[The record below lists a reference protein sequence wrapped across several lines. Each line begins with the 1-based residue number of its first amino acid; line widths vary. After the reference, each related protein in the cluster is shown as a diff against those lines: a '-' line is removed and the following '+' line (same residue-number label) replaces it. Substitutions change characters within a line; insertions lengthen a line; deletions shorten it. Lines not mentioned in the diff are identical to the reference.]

1 MEKLTRNELFKY
13 VELLKRKV
21 WELNDEDFRKL
32 CGFQNRYNEE
42 RGLLK

>member
-21 WELNDEDFRKL
+21 WELNDEDFRL
-32 CGFQNRYNEE
+32 LTIYQNKWNEE